1 MISSCVNDFQPW
13 SLNEQVDLKIDYANR
28 LSIDE
33 LSQKYK
39 RHSNVVLLELIRQR
53 LVHEESPENTTKRHT
68 RFDYDQYIDLSDSED
83 TYDPYDLEN
92 HVVLIETFITR
103 IKRGI
108 SWLFSFFK

>member
-1 MISSCVNDFQPW
+1 MISSCINDFQPW
-13 SLNEQVDLKIDYANR
+13 SENEQLDLKIDYTNGI
-28 LSIDE
+28 SIDN

-53 LVHEESPENTTKRHT
+53 LLDEESPLNTSKRHT

-83 TYDPYDLEN
+83 MYNPYDLEN
-92 HVVLIETFITR
+92 HFELIETFLTK

-108 SWLFSFFK
+108 SWLFSFFQ